1 MNRFELRSGKA
12 ELIRHQ
18 MNLRAGMQSNPY
30 HGQHIREFCDY
41 TDAMVESAVQQILNQ
56 LPAIVRAELAKK
68 EVEIKVEEKSY
79 QVAKKK
85 FDEFADKLRN
95 LWR

>member
-30 HGQHIREFCDY
+30 HGLHIREFCDY
-41 TDAMVESAVQQILNQ
+41 ADALAESTAEYIMKQ
-56 LPAIVRAELAKK
+56 LPALIRKELDKK
-68 EVEIKVEEKSY
+68 EVEIKVEEKAY
-79 QVAKKK
+79 QTAKKK
-85 FDEFADKLRN
+85 VNEFAEMLRKM
-95 LWR
+95 WR

>member
-12 ELIRHQ
+12 DLIRHQ

-41 TDAMVESAVQQILNQ
+41 ADALAESTAEYIMKQ
-56 LPAIVRAELAKK
+56 LPALIRKELDKK
-68 EVEIKVEEKSY
+68 EVEIKVEEKAY
-79 QVAKKK
+79 QTAKKK
-85 FDEFADKLRN
+85 VNEFAEMLRKM
-95 LWR
+95 WR

>member
-1 MNRFELRSGKA
+1 MMNRFELRSGKV

-41 TDAMVESAVQQILNQ
+41 ADALAESTAAYILKQ
-56 LPAIVRAELAKK
+56 LPALIRQELDKK
-68 EVEIKVEEKSY
+68 EVEIKVEEKAY
-79 QVAKKK
+79 QTAKKK
-85 FDEFADKLRN
+85 VNELADMLHKI
-95 LWR
+95 